1 MNIEQVNN
9 NSDAV
14 KCNDFLEKLIQSE
27 KQYNEN
33 IKPEFKVENW
43 FENFYNE
50 KNNAIFVAKED
61 EKIIGY
67 IYIQITSADDGPTID
82 KEALVDGLYVDEQYR
97 GKGVAKALISKVE
110 EWAKRNDVQYV
121 YINVLEE
128 NTTALNLYKKLDFN
142 NFELKLKKKI

>member
-67 IYIQITSADDGPTID
+67 IYIKITTSNDGPMINE
-82 KEALVDGLYVDEQYR
+82 EALIDGLYVDSGYR
-97 GKGVAKALISKVE
+97 GKGVAKALISKAE